1 MMVNLRKN
9 KGDGWEGSTQCVP
22 YLEECAAGKCLA
34 LRKVLVRVE
43 LPERCRFFCLT
54 RVSAILG
61 LSVLRYR
68 WKPCSPKFLKR
79 KQPLFGG
86 GLSGSAQGSW
96 DAGSIC
102 PMFF

>member
-43 LPERCRFFCLT
+43 LPERCRFFCQLT
-54 RVSAILG
+54 PHSG
-61 LSVLRYR
+61 LSCTRPV
-68 WKPCSPKFLKR
+68 CSEVQVEAL
-79 KQPLFGG
+79 QP
-86 GLSGSAQGSW
+86 
-96 DAGSIC
+96 
-102 PMFF
+102 